1 MMSKDE
7 IRRTMRARRKAVTPA
22 ARAAVGK
29 ALSKRLFITDRNLG
43 EAISKKGPI
52 AVYLASKDE
61 LDLGDFISEACRRGG
76 VLVAPR
82 WNGTDYEFV
91 ALPSSA
97 ALVAGPH
104 GIAEPSSGTVVTGVG
119 VVLVPGLA
127 FTKKGG
133 RLGYGG
139 GWYDRLLAKEPLAAK
154 LGVAYGFQVVEDLPR
169 ESHDQPINDIIV
181 AERN

>member
-1 MMSKDE
+1 MRGKDE
-7 IRRTMRARRKAVTPA
+7 IRRDMRERRRAVSA
-22 ARAAVGK
+22 AERAAASRSVCRQVLERPEIVA
-29 ALSKRLFITDRNLG
+29 ALDAHR
-43 EAISKKGPI
+43 PI

-104 GIAEPSSGTVVTGVG
+104 GIAEPPIGTVVTGVG

-181 AERN
+181 AERS